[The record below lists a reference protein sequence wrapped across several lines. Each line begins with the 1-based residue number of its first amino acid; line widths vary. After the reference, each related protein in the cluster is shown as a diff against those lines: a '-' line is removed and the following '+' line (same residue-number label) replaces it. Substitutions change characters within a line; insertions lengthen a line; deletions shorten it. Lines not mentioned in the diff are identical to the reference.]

1 MTVVLIP
8 RRRSRPT
15 LADIAADAGV
25 SRATVSLVIRN
36 VPTVADGTR
45 ERVMSSLRRLGYV
58 YNRGAASLR
67 SQRSHAVGLVVS
79 DITNPFFAELIVAI
93 EDRLASAGYITVFG
107 NTSERAEKQLRLLT
121 RLAESAVD
129 GILICPTKGASSG
142 AEFILPNVPVVAFA
156 RTLPGVDYVGI
167 DNRLGASLAT
177 EHLFRLGHC
186 RVAFFGGLPELSAN
200 QERLE
205 GYLNAHREAGRTV
218 NEELIFSGPPTQTGG
233 RQAVTQALR
242 LPTPPSAG
250 LCFNDL
256 VALGAVE
263 ALRAAELEP
272 PRFALVGY
280 DNIAIGASVRPALT
294 TVDAVPAEVGKAAAE
309 LLLQRLSEPAS
320 TIQRRILE
328 PRLIVRES
336 CGAGSEQSNSSGR
349 GVAKSDPGGRVLA
362 RGPDNELSGRVE

>member
-1 MTVVLIP
+1 MTAVLIP

-45 ERVMSSLRRLGYV
+45 QRVMSSLRRLGYV

-93 EDRLASAGYITVFG
+93 EDRLAAAGYITVFG
-107 NTSERAEKQLRLLT
+107 NTSERPEKQVRLLT

-129 GILICPTKGASSG
+129 GILICPTKGTNS
-142 AEFILPNVPVVAFA
+142 EFEFTLPSVPVVAFA
-156 RTLPGVDYVGI
+156 RTLPGVDYVGL
-167 DNRLGASLAT
+167 DNHLGASLAT
-177 EHLFRLGHC
+177 KHLFQLGHR
-186 RVAFFGGLPELSAN
+186 RVAFFGGLPELSSS

-205 GYLNAHREAGRTV
+205 GYLSAHQEAGRTV
-218 NEELIFSGPPTQTGG
+218 NEELIFSGPPNQPGG

-242 LPTPPSAG
+242 LSTPPSAG

-256 VALGAVE
+256 VALGAME
-263 ALRAAELEP
+263 ALRAGGLEP

-336 CGAGSEQSNSSGR
+336 CGAGTQQREVRAVNDGR
-349 GVAKSDPGGRVLA
+349 SARVEP
-362 RGPDNELSGRVE
+362 PDTELSGRVE